1 MDALWSHQA
10 GSMVALCYDVW
21 VAKDDGRNFGLLTI
35 GLCCDTQPP
44 TSSWCLVR
52 RCGSKFRPNP
62 WTRLEVVYHN
72 QKWSLEAQNCAH
84 HVHVGHHVWIRHHRT
99 SLVRLKC
106 THEDLRPSG
115 PSGPRTL
122 NGSIIAKNDH
132 WKPKSA
138 RMCVCLGRKTIS
150 SHHQAPL
157 VRSKCTHQSAKKK
170 RVLDRDFQI
179 SKFDLQNILVRWV
192 HFDHFKEVQLWLI

>member
-84 HVHVGHHVWIRHHRT
+84 HVHVGHHVYISHHCTSLKWSKSTHRT
-99 SLVRLKC
+99 KIFWRSNLEIWKSRSKTLFFAGG
-106 THEDLRPSG
+106 SG
-115 PSGPRTL
+115 LPDFIRQKMNTKYGPTTR
-122 NGSIIAKNDH
+122 KNWDH
-132 WKPKSA
+132 WA
-138 RMCVCLGRKTIS
+138 AAEG
-150 SHHQAPL
+150 PL
-157 VRSKCTHQSAKKK
+157 W
-170 RVLDRDFQI
+170 DR
-179 SKFDLQNILVRWV
+179 
-192 HFDHFKEVQLWLI
+192 